1 MLLWTY
7 CRLATCAKP
16 FLKVVVIIAVAA
28 TRLKRFF
35 RSEYFLYESFSFHI
49 SSEFVNSSVEGK
61 TSSFFPENVYSL
73 KFR

>member
-16 FLKVVVIIAVAA
+16 FLKVVVIIALAA
-28 TRLKRFF
+28 TRLKRLFK
-35 RSEYFLYESFSFHI
+35 SEHFLYECFSFDI

-61 TSSFFPENVYSL
+61 TANFFPEKVYSL
-73 KFR
+73 SY